1 MHIQVLFCCDKGF
14 RGLIQTDKAVAE
26 YYKTLCERESFL
38 ALEFVVIEFD
48 LQHVFSYTPKAL
60 LPVLYKQEVSGES

>member
-14 RGLIQTDKAVAE
+14 RGLIQIDKAVAE
-26 YYKTLCERESFL
+26 YYKTLGESETFL

-48 LQHVFSYTPKAL
+48 L
-60 LPVLYKQEVSGES
+60 

>member
-1 MHIQVLFCCDKGF
+1 MVAREHITEHQKELSRMHIQVLFCCDKGF

-48 LQHVFSYTPKAL
+48 L
-60 LPVLYKQEVSGES
+60 